1 MYPFRNI
8 LFPTDLTAH
17 ARAALKYASAFARS
31 GRGRVVLFSVQSAK
45 VPRNL
50 LTLPE
55 RILEEQE
62 QSITSLETRIAEV
75 SATLDDPDL
84 YTKTEGLVEAKRL
97 GVELERLKAELDR
110 VMERWSVTS
119 EEVETLGRSVA
130 GSET

>member
-1 MYPFRNI
+1 
-8 LFPTDLTAH
+8 
-17 ARAALKYASAFARS
+17 
-31 GRGRVVLFSVQSAK
+31 
-45 VPRNL
+45 
-50 LTLPE
+50 
-55 RILEEQE
+55 
-62 QSITSLETRIAEV
+62 LETRVAEI

-84 YTKTEGLVEAKRL
+84 YTKTEGPAEAKRL